1 MPLAK
6 RIFVVTHVND
16 DSVNN
21 ELTTQVTQSWR
32 EHKVQLNTYEFPVAL
47 KLPHDLIDANK
58 SDSNVEVVDQKL
70 IELIAR

>member
-1 MPLAK
+1 M
-6 RIFVVTHVND
+6 
-16 DSVNN
+16 
-21 ELTTQVTQSWR
+21 
-32 EHKVQLNTYEFPVAL
+32 TYEFPATL